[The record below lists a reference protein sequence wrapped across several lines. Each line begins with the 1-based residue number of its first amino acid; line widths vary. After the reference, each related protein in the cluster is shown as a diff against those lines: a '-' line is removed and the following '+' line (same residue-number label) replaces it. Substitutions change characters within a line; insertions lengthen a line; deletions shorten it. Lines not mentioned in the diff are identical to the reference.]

1 MAEKS
6 RFLFEIMAIA
16 AIFAVVDIL
25 IAFLTLVVLG
35 DVSVFY
41 IVSNLLFFEFAGML
55 VVGGCLMARQPL
67 EDDKRYD
74 DDGVPVASWRAALI
88 GRKILGA
95 SIFTIILSILFLI
108 LGNYI

>member
-16 AIFAVVDIL
+16 VIFAVIDIL

-41 IVSNLLFFEFAGML
+41 IVSNLLFLEFAVML

-74 DDGVPVASWRAALI
+74 DDGNPVTAWRVALL

-95 SIFTIILSILFLI
+95 SVFTIILSILFLI